1 MRPKYEDKANFL
13 NSKGNVLETIE
24 YPTIPNLFLSDSLKP
39 FDFLP
44 IKRHRDFNE
53 LLIKRS
59 KTLPI
64 TYEEWQPFSEALLG
78 LNFES
83 IEEQLTAKDI
93 KERKDIALKM
103 STPEGL
109 IELISE
115 LEGKLSHFE
124 DLPPDA
130 EFEKLSVAE
139 KIERLFQDFL

>member
-64 TYEEWQPFSEALLG
+64 TYEE
-78 LNFES
+78 
-83 IEEQLTAKDI
+83 
-93 KERKDIALKM
+93 
-103 STPEGL
+103 
-109 IELISE
+109 
-115 LEGKLSHFE
+115 
-124 DLPPDA
+124 
-130 EFEKLSVAE
+130 
-139 KIERLFQDFL
+139 